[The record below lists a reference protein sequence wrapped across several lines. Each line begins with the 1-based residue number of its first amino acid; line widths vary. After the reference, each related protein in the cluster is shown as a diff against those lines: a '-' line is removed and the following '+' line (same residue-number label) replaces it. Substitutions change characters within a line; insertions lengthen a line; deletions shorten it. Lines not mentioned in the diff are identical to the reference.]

1 MKLYE
6 VEERIQ
12 TILAML
18 EEDAEVSAE
27 NDRLIDELSKLEMD
41 KQEMLT
47 WLVKKLMNIR
57 GEVAGVKTEAA
68 RLSDYKKTLEAQDAR
83 LVKVISSFSPEARD
97 FGIAKLKY
105 TKSEETEIQ
114 DEEMV
119 KEWLIENDHPECVKA
134 KYEVQKTPLKA
145 LIKKGATIP
154 GARLIAKNNPSIK

>member
-57 GEVAGVKTEAA
+57 GEVAGVKAEAA

-119 KEWLIENDHPECVKA
+119 KEWLIENDHPECIKA

-145 LIKKGATIP
+145 LIKNGATIP

>member
-57 GEVAGVKTEAA
+57 GEVAGVKAEAA

-145 LIKKGATIP
+145 LIKKGAKIP